1 MSEHTPITGNLRQAM
16 VQWGWAD
23 GREVTITDLQPS
35 IDAEP
40 FLTIRGGRFGEL
52 CDAIDAIHANLEREN
67 AALKEEL
74 DRVHGEQEEAEHRGW
89 TRGYDEG
96 FASADDWLGQHE
108 EAMVE
113 HGWVRLPKDA
123 DGEYIHIGDRVENNE
138 RVVRIVLTDDSW
150 EPSVYIEKLPNVL
163 HEHFCNEI
171 SHYHAPTVEDVL
183 RDFGVDIAH
192 ALDADQDAT
201 VPEAIIAEY
210 AKRLTLVEMED

>member
-96 FASADDWLGQHE
+96 FAAADDWMADNRD
-108 EAMVE
+108 AMAE
-113 HGWVRLPKDA
+113 HGWVKLPKDA
-123 DGEYIHIGDRVENNE
+123 DNVPWNVGDRDEDGNTVIEL
-138 RVVRIVLTDDSW
+138 RLTSSGWCVMTDGGW
-150 EPSVYIEKLPNVL
+150 
-163 HEHFCNEI
+163 FCYLDRYR
-171 SHYHAPTVEDVL
+171 HYQPPTVEDVL
-183 RDFGVDIAH
+183 REFADGIKDQNADFAEL
-192 ALDADQDAT
+192 A
-201 VPEAIIAEY
+201 IAEY
-210 AKRLTLVEMED
+210 AKRLTLAEVEGA